1 MKIKELF
8 ANLNIKNWVLS
19 LTIGIVFAVSLSFA
33 WNAVWHGTNWVQTG
47 KIITSREIAENLEFL
62 YQRAGK
68 LPAGGCQNSGEVL
81 QWDGAQFICATVSG
95 GSSSAC
101 SNTNTVLANGSGTSN
116 TVDDCLSAGGTA
128 VDTTDGCL
136 CKMSRTTLSCPSG
149 WTRVSN
155 WSETVG
161 RNCGGGDWCST
172 SCYTGQHVFANRQ
185 VETCYYNGSCANGD
199 CAYCSSMTCKA
210 RISAVGCK

>member
-1 MKIKELF
+1 M
-8 ANLNIKNWVLS
+8 NIKNWVLS

-33 WNAVWHGTNWVQTG
+33 WNSVWHGTNWVQSG

-81 QWDGAQFICATVSG
+81 QRDGAQFICATVSG

-101 SNTNTVLANGSGTSN
+101 SNTSTVLANGSGTTN
-116 TVDDCLSAGGTA
+116 TVGDCLSAGGTA

-155 WSETVG
+155 WSETSNNVCSNYSST
-161 RNCGGGDWCST
+161 NCSGSCST
-172 SCYTGQHVFANRQ
+172 GSHAFADQ
-185 VETCYYNGSCANGD
+185 AVEICYYNNGQAGGDGSMWCNTG
-199 CAYCSSMTCKA
+199 TCYA
-210 RISAVGCK
+210 SISAVGCK